1 MLFCCIS
8 VFSMILLVTFCTFIV
23 HFSVICQKH
32 PPKKHP
38 EAQKNIGLIMDEAD
52 AEKCLPGVNYIP
64 DAFRHPFGYIPDYS
78 YTSPEHM
85 LRFGSPRGVS

>member
-1 MLFCCIS
+1 MF
-8 VFSMILLVTFCTFIV
+8 LVTFNAFIRL
-23 HFSVICQKH
+23 FSVIC
-32 PPKKHP
+32 PKNIPK
-38 EAQKNIGLIMDEAD
+38 EARRSAKNIGLIMDEAD

>member
-1 MLFCCIS
+1 M
-8 VFSMILLVTFCTFIV
+8 FSVTFNAFIRL
-23 HFSVICQKH
+23 FSVICSKII
-32 PPKKHP
+32 PK
-38 EAQKNIGLIMDEAD
+38 EACRSAKNIGLIMDEAD
-52 AEKCLPGVNYIP
+52 AEKCLPEVNYIP